1 MTLSTFIHRELWR
14 SKVLLFLPLLL
25 ISVST
30 PAQTWSAK
38 LDEKVNFYQL
48 TDVGAVIAGTKKS
61 IYAVDGTTGDILW
74 RRKDSSIDENDV
86 APIPGTDL
94 LLVSFEKGSRT
105 RIEAVDALGGGT
117 IWQSEKLRG
126 AVMHLAVDTE
136 TSLLAVVLVKDAK
149 GRETLKRK
157 PAVHV
162 LDLKTGNEL
171 WKHDVGSEI
180 EMMPTR
186 WEEKDDVEYS
196 LDNYQ
201 PPLLLDD
208 RLFLFYEGVTSFD
221 ARTGKERTREK
232 FRVNEEGLALTEAA
246 PVVDEAF
253 VYTSGRGHVRA
264 ISRASGKVEWEAKDL
279 GVTPE
284 LVVAGRVLYA
294 RTGGQFTRIRDG
306 ETIERGPYGVAAID
320 SRTGKVLWHY
330 KGADKGI
337 TNLVFADSATLSIAD
352 RDELIAIDRTTGKR
366 LAHFSHHVKDASF
379 ALVNDRGE
387 VVIGGR
393 EEIAAFNSGLETW
406 RVRCPPPG
414 RGLLRTALAVAAR
427 AASLYFRFGGVASTA
442 FRGIQIAR
450 IVTSFSWSGLAT
462 RSSFANLQ
470 ALATNMAARSVRSS
484 AANRFK
490 AFGVAAQV
498 RARLNN
504 PSDLPSTPSIDLR
517 SSIRDRLVEHRPRNV
532 EDRLLDRLDPAHQLE
547 RLSKFLWHQDRLA
560 TLRGNWMY
568 FYTDLRRAGGHGLAG
583 INIQNGIVDRE
594 IKLGDLDERFV
605 TDEVSGIL
613 FAASGNRLMGYAVGP

>member
-1 MTLSTFIHRELWR
+1 MNGMFKNVYLTFLFISTLLVPFAGR
-14 SKVLLFLPLLL
+14 
-25 ISVST
+25 
-30 PAQTWSAK
+30 AQVWSAR
-38 LDEKVNFYQL
+38 LDDKINFYQP
-48 TDVGAVIAGTKKS
+48 TDMGAVIAGTKKS

-94 LLVSFEKGSRT
+94 LLISFEKGSRT

-126 AVMHLAVDTE
+126 AVMHMAVDTQ
-136 TSLLAVVLVKDAK
+136 TNLLAVVLVKDAK
-149 GRETLKRK
+149 GPAGDTLKRK
-157 PAVHV
+157 PVVHV
-162 LDLKTGNEL
+162 LDLKTGDEL
-171 WKHDVGSEI
+171 WKHDLGSDI
-180 EMMPTR
+180 ELMPTR
-186 WEEKDDVEYS
+186 WEEKDNADYS

-246 PVVDEAF
+246 PIVDEAF

-264 ISRASGKVEWEAKDL
+264 ISRATGKVEWEAKDL

-284 LVVAGRVLYA
+284 LVVVGRVLYA
-294 RTGGQFTRIRDG
+294 RTGGQFTRIKDG

-320 SRTGKVLWHY
+320 SRTGKVFWQY

-337 TNLVFADSATLSIAD
+337 TNLVFTDAATLSVAD

-366 LAHFSHHVKDASF
+366 LAHLSHHVKDASF
-379 ALVNDRGE
+379 VLVNDRGE
-387 VVIGGR
+387 LVIGGR
-393 EEIAAFNSGLETW
+393 EEIAAFNSGQETW

-414 RGLLRTALAVAAR
+414 RGLLRTVLAVAAR
-427 AASLYFRFGGVASTA
+427 AASLYFRFGGVATTA

-470 ALATNMAARSVRSS
+470 ALATNMAAKSVRSY
-484 AANRFK
+484 ATNRFR
-490 AFGVAAQV
+490 AFGVAEQV

-504 PSDLPSTPSIDLR
+504 PSIDLPATPSIDLR

-560 TLRGNWMY
+560 TLRGDWMY
-568 FYTDLRRAGGHGLAG
+568 FYTDLKRAGGHGLAG

-605 TDEVSGIL
+605 TDEVSGVL
-613 FAASGNRLMGYAVGP
+613 FAANGNRLVGYSIGE

>member
-1 MTLSTFIHRELWR
+1 MHRRVFRISLLVCTLL
-14 SKVLLFLPLLL
+14 
-25 ISVST
+25 VSLT
-30 PAQTWSAK
+30 ARAQTWSAK
-38 LDEKVNFYQL
+38 LDDKINFYQA
-48 TDVGAVIAGTKKS
+48 TDVGAVVVGTKKS

-74 RRKDSSIDENDV
+74 RRKDSSLDENDV

-94 LLVSFEKGSRT
+94 LLVSFQKEART
-105 RIEAVDALGGGT
+105 RIEAIDALSGDRL
-117 IWQSEKLRG
+117 WQSEKLRG
-126 AVMHLAVDTE
+126 AVMHMAVDTE
-136 TSLLAVVLVKDAK
+136 TNLLAVVLARDAK
-149 GRETLKRK
+149 GSAHDTLKRK
-157 PAVHV
+157 PVVHV
-162 LDLKTGNEL
+162 LDLKSGDEL
-171 WKHDVGSEI
+171 WKHEIGSDI

-186 WEEKDDVEYS
+186 WEEKGDVEYS

-201 PPLLLDD
+201 PPLLLDN
-208 RLFLFYEGVTSFD
+208 RLYLFYEGVTSFD
-221 ARTGKERTREK
+221 ARTGKEKTREK

-246 PVVDEAF
+246 PVVDEPF

-264 ISRASGKVEWEAKDL
+264 ISRATGKVEWEAKDL

-284 LVVAGRVLYA
+284 LIVMGRVLYA
-294 RTGGQFTRIRDG
+294 RTGGQFTRIKDG

-337 TNLVFADSATLSIAD
+337 TNLVIANASTLAVAD
-352 RDELIAIDRTTGKR
+352 RDELISIDPISGKR
-366 LAHFSHHVKDASF
+366 LTHFSHHVKSASF

-393 EEIAAFNSGLETW
+393 EEIAAFSSGVETW

-414 RGLLRTALAVAAR
+414 RGLLRTIGAIAAR
-427 AASLYFRFGGVASTA
+427 AASLYFRYGGMASTA

-470 ALATNMAARSVRSS
+470 ALATNMAAKSVRSY

-498 RARLNN
+498 RARLNTPALPN
-504 PSDLPSTPSIDLR
+504 PTFPNPTIDLR
-517 SSIRDRLVEHRPRNV
+517 SSVRDRLVERRPRNLD
-532 EDRLLDRLDPAHQLE
+532 ERLLDRIDPAHQLE

-568 FYTDLRRAGGHGLAG
+568 FYTDLKRTGGHGLAG
-583 INIQNGIVDRE
+583 INIQNGMVDRE
-594 IKLGDLDERFV
+594 VRLSDLDERFV
-605 TDEVSGIL
+605 TDEVAGIL
-613 FAASGNRLMGYAVGP
+613 FAANGNRLVGYSIGQ

>member
-1 MTLSTFIHRELWR
+1 MTKMRRRVFITSLFI
-14 SKVLLFLPLLL
+14 VTLLAPFAAR
-25 ISVST
+25 
-30 PAQTWSAK
+30 AQTWSAK
-38 LDEKVNFYQL
+38 LDDKINFYQA
-48 TDVGAVIAGTKKS
+48 TDVGAVIVGTRKS

-74 RRKDSSIDENDV
+74 RRKDSSLDENDV

-105 RIEAVDALGGGT
+105 RIEAIDALGGGT

-126 AVMHLAVDTE
+126 AVMQMAVDTE
-136 TSLLAVVLVKDAK
+136 TNLLAVVLAKDAK
-149 GRETLKRK
+149 GKAQETLKRK
-157 PAVHV
+157 PVVHV
-162 LDLKTGNEL
+162 LDLTSGDEL
-171 WKHDVGSEI
+171 WKHDIDSDI

-186 WEEKDDVEYS
+186 WEEKDNVEYS

-201 PPLLLDD
+201 PPLLLDG
-208 RLFLFYEGVTSFD
+208 RLYLFYDGVTSFD
-221 ARTGKERTREK
+221 ARTGKEKTREK
-232 FRVNEEGLALTEAA
+232 FRVNEAGLALTEAA
-246 PVVDEAF
+246 PIVDEAL

-284 LVVAGRVLYA
+284 LAIVGRVLFA
-294 RTGGQFTRIRDG
+294 RTGGQFTRLKDG

-320 SRTGKVLWHY
+320 ARTGKVLWQY

-337 TNLVFADSATLSIAD
+337 TNLVFADPSTLTIAD
-352 RDELIAIDRTTGKR
+352 HDELITIDRTTGKR
-366 LAHFSHHVKDASF
+366 LAHFSHHVKEASF

-393 EEIAAFNSGLETW
+393 EEIAAFSSGLEVW
-406 RVRCPPPG
+406 RARCPPPG
-414 RGLLRTALAVAAR
+414 RGLLRTVLAVAAR

-450 IVTSFSWSGLAT
+450 VVTSFSWSGLAT

-470 ALATNMAARSVRSS
+470 SLVTNAAANSVRSY

-504 PSDLPSTPSIDLR
+504 PALPNPTSDLR

-532 EDRLLDRLDPAHQLE
+532 DERLLDRIDPAHQLE

-568 FYTDLRRAGGHGLAG
+568 FYTDLKRTGGHGLAG

-594 IKLGDLDERFV
+594 VRLSDLDERFV
-605 TDEVSGIL
+605 TDEVAGIL
-613 FAASGNRLMGYAVGP
+613 FAANGNRLVGFSIGQ

>member
-1 MTLSTFIHRELWR
+1 MKPMFKSFFIVSLFILTTLVPFIVH
-14 SKVLLFLPLLL
+14 
-25 ISVST
+25 
-30 PAQTWSAK
+30 AQSWSAK
-38 LDEKVNFYQL
+38 LDDKINFYQA
-48 TDVGAVIAGTKKS
+48 TDVGAVVVGTKKS

-105 RIEAVDALGGGT
+105 RIEAIDALSGDT

-126 AVMHLAVDTE
+126 AVMHMAVDTE
-136 TSLLAVVLVKDAK
+136 TNLLAVVMTKDAR
-149 GRETLKRK
+149 GSAHETLKRK
-157 PAVHV
+157 PVVHV
-162 LDLKTGNEL
+162 LDLKSGDEL
-171 WKHDVGSEI
+171 WKHDLGDI

-201 PPLLLDD
+201 PPLLLDN
-208 RLFLFYEGVTSFD
+208 RLYLFYEGVTSFE
-221 ARTGKERTREK
+221 ARTGKEKTREK

-264 ISRASGKVEWEAKDL
+264 ISRATGKVEWEAKDL

-284 LVVAGRVLYA
+284 LVVMGRVLFA
-294 RTGGQFTRIRDG
+294 RTGGQFTRIKNG

-337 TNLVFADSATLSIAD
+337 TNLVVADASTLAVAD
-352 RDELIAIDRTTGKR
+352 RDELISIDATSGKR
-366 LAHFSHHVKDASF
+366 LTHFSHHVKSASF

-393 EEIAAFNSGLETW
+393 EEIAGFRSGLETW

-414 RGLLRTALAVAAR
+414 RGLLRTIGAIAAR

-470 ALATNMAARSVRSS
+470 ALATNMAAKSVRSY

-490 AFGVAAQV
+490 AFGVAGQI

-504 PSDLPSTPSIDLR
+504 PTLPNPAIDLR
-517 SSIRDRLVEHRPRNV
+517 SSIRDRLVERRPRNV
-532 EDRLLDRLDPAHQLE
+532 DERLLDRIDPAHQLE
-547 RLSKFLWHQDRLA
+547 RLSKFLWHQERLA

-568 FYTDLRRAGGHGLAG
+568 FYTDLKRSGGHGLAG
-583 INIQNGIVDRE
+583 INIQTGIVDRE
-594 IKLGDLDERFV
+594 IRLSDLDERFV
-605 TDEVSGIL
+605 TDEVAGIL
-613 FAASGNRLMGYAVGP
+613 FAANGNRIVGYSVMP